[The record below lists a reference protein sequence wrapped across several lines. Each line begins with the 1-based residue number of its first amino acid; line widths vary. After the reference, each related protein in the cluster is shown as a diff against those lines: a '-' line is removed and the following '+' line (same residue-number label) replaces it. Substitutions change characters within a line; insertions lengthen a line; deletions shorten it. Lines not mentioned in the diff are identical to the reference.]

1 MSNPE
6 ARRLSECALGHGTS
20 QQPIDPGIPLT
31 GYNGGRFHEADSPLW
46 ELTVVRGGKYGT

>member
-46 ELTVVRGGKYGT
+46 ELTVVRGGNYGT